1 MHITAIPHIS
11 STRVY
16 NSVTHSKSKA
26 LRGEE
31 NKKRKNV
38 YTSINLTSLI
48 QVNRNYGKESPVA
61 WFYLFSNEIYS
72 VRDVIVTGLFHVNV
86 CVGVGICICIFSQC
100 LYSVGYVTN
109 LIYKQQVYKIVNL
122 LLPTLVVY
130 MQSAYS

>member
-26 LRGEE
+26 LREE
-31 NKKRKNV
+31 GNKKRKKV

-48 QVNRNYGKESPVA
+48 QVNWNYVKESPDA

-86 CVGVGICICIFSQC
+86 CVCRYLC
-100 LYSVGYVTN
+100 LYLFSVFVLSGVCHK
-109 LIYKQQVYKIVNL
+109 LDI
-122 LLPTLVVY
+122 
-130 MQSAYS
+130 